1 MAKKLE
7 MEPQS
12 FRSDSEGAKA
22 KLQGA
27 IREVNI
33 KFEGCVKYLPP
44 LVKSHRNQVVHLNTS
59 TPPAPVENR
68 VRMALVQ
75 LKLRVCR
82 WRGGEGY
89 MWEMCK
95 CRAEQRGSKCGL
107 KCDLVHIAWNARAH
121 PPTVWV
127 GLIRPRHHSKNRM
140 SCWGGIG

>member
-33 KFEGCVKYLPP
+33 EFEGCVKYLPP

-59 TPPAPVENR
+59 TPPRTCGKPCADGTST
-68 VRMALVQ
+68 AQTTSLS
-75 LKLRVCR
+75 LAR
-82 WRGGEGY
+82 W
-89 MWEMCK
+89 
-95 CRAEQRGSKCGL
+95 
-107 KCDLVHIAWNARAH
+107 
-121 PPTVWV
+121 
-127 GLIRPRHHSKNRM
+127 
-140 SCWGGIG
+140 